1 MVVVVEVRGKDGSLL
16 AGGLTT
22 SEKLQVDAGVVITR
36 SVIGQSCESGRNRQ
50 YRSCDSRDF
59 NQSDNKKK
67 RRRVIQQLGLKRS
80 CDRRAFVD

>member
-1 MVVVVEVRGKDGSLL
+1 MVVVVEERGEDGSLL

-50 YRSCDSRDF
+50 FRSCDSRDLI
-59 NQSDNKKK
+59 SPITRKK
-67 RRRVIQQLGLKRS
+67 GEG
-80 CDRRAFVD
+80 